1 MSNCIDVR
9 ERIALVVRTTAQAWG
24 LPARPFRA
32 PALPPFAV

>member
-1 MSNCIDVR
+1 MNSVDVR

-32 PALPPFAV
+32 PALLLFAV